1 MPSESGGTEEA
12 HVSRLDLYTSVAQ
25 KTASLVIRD
34 YSTSFGLASRIL
46 GKEAR
51 QHIDNIY
58 ALVRLADEVV
68 DGVAVE
74 AGLEN
79 SMVRRSLDELERDTY
94 AAMESGYS
102 TNLIVHAFAHTS
114 RAVGITRDIVEPF
127 FTSMRMDLSD
137 RTYTAESFATYV
149 YGSAEVVGLMCLAVF
164 VRDNKPLPTQA
175 HVLVAGARSLGAAFQ
190 KVNFLRD
197 LSADVDGLG
206 RSYFPGVRIDTFNEI
221 DKKRICDDI
230 DDDLSRAAATLPLLT
245 ADARRAV
252 GLAHGLFAS
261 LNAKIRR
268 TPAEVLKTTR
278 IRVSDP
284 EKLLIAARVIL
295 GGAK

>member
-1 MPSESGGTEEA
+1 M
-12 HVSRLDLYTSVAQ
+12 SRLDLYTSVAQ

-46 GKEAR
+46 GHESR
-51 QHIDNIY
+51 QHIDNVY

-74 AGLEN
+74 AGLA
-79 SMVRRSLDELERDTY
+79 SSKVRLSLDELELDTY
-94 AAMESGYS
+94 SAMEAGYS

-114 RAVGITRDIVEPF
+114 RAVGINRDIVEPF

-137 RTYTAESFATYV
+137 RTYTQESFDTYV

-164 VRDNKPLPTQA
+164 VRDNKPTAAQSTI
-175 HVLVAGARSLGAAFQ
+175 LVAGARSLGAAFQ

-206 RSYFPGVRIDTFNEI
+206 RSYFPGVRIDTFSEV
-221 DKKRICDDI
+221 DKTRICDDI
-230 DDDLSRAAATLPLLT
+230 DQDLERAAATMPLLP

-252 GLAHGLFAS
+252 GLFAS
-261 LNAKIRR
+261 LNAKIRV
-268 TPAEVLKTTR
+268 TPAEILKTSR

-284 EKLLIAARVIL
+284 EKFLIAARVIM

>member
-1 MPSESGGTEEA
+1 M
-12 HVSRLDLYTSVAQ
+12 SRLDLYTSVAQ

-46 GKEAR
+46 GHESR
-51 QHIDNIY
+51 QHIDNVY

-74 AGLEN
+74 AGLA
-79 SMVRRSLDELERDTY
+79 SSKVRLSLDELELDTY
-94 AAMESGYS
+94 SAMESGYS

-114 RAVGITRDIVEPF
+114 RAVGINRDIVEPF

-137 RTYTAESFATYV
+137 RTYTQESFDTYV

-164 VRDNKPLPTQA
+164 VRDNKPTAAQSTI
-175 HVLVAGARSLGAAFQ
+175 LVAGARSLGAAFQ

-206 RSYFPGVRIDTFNEI
+206 RSYFPGVRIDTFSEV
-221 DKKRICDDI
+221 DKTRICDDI
-230 DDDLSRAAATLPLLT
+230 DQDLERAAATMPLLP

-261 LNAKIRR
+261 LNAKIRV
-268 TPAEVLKTTR
+268 TPAEILKTSR

-284 EKLLIAARVIL
+284 EKFLIAARVIM